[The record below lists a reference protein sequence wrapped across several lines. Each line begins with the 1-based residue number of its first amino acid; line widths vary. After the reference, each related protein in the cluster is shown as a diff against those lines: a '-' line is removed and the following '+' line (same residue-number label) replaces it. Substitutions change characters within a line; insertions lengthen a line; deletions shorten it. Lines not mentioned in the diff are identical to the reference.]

1 MRFEGGRTVG
11 RGDIHAHPRT
21 RRKPDPRCEGI
32 RAADQRVL
40 SIRSAGG
47 RLPGVPRGPRGF
59 PRGGAPAPAG
69 TPRIPGR
76 FHGGRRG
83 RWDQSDG
90 RNPVFPC
97 CRHDPRHR
105 RRHRRLHGFEP
116 RERDEGPADL
126 RLCPGV
132 GRDQGLGADDAGAG
146 RPRLGPGGGHESRQR
161 RRRRPRWRT
170 PRGGRSDDPS
180 WHGAKVPRD
189 RESDGPGPDR
199 ASAETRRDT
208 LPVDGIHVVELVRA
222 TTAQKPRFPPL
233 GGGGIRADFRWD
245 RANNARRR
253 RLHANNAP
261 RTAMAPIAE
270 TIPLRGIGPYG
281 PCGLRRSVFTVKS
294 ADFEPTF
301 PALSEQ
307 LATTVWGPS
316 SRPVNRYWDP
326 EPRATEAPPSRAIEH
341 PARPEVASVACVTW
355 IDSEED
361 VIGAP
366 GAFGRTSEKDGGV
379 RSILICVTELARFP
393 AASIATI
400 SIRKLPSVSMTT
412 GPVYGTATP
421 VPMRIVCNAT
431 PLVPSVAVDLTV
443 TLLLYQPAFAR
454 VPTGFTLIV
463 GGVPSIGTKSVV
475 GAPKLR
481 ALSIARYTRMLAPS
495 PAIDKGPEYRAN

>member
-1 MRFEGGRTVG
+1 MRFERGRTVG

-21 RRKPDPRCEGI
+21 RRKSDPRCEGI
-32 RAADQRVL
+32 RDADQRVR

-47 RLPGVPRGPRGF
+47 RLPGVPWGPRGF
-59 PRGGAPAPAG
+59 PRGGAPAPAR

-76 FHGGRRG
+76 LHGGRRG

-90 RNPVFPC
+90 RDPVFPC
-97 CRHDPRHR
+97 RRHDPRYR

-116 RERDEGPADL
+116 RECDEGPADL
-126 RLCPGV
+126 RFCPGI

-161 RRRRPRWRT
+161 RRRRAGWRT

-180 WHGAKVPRD
+180 WDGAKVPRD

-253 RLHANNAP
+253 RLHASNAP
-261 RTAMAPIAE
+261 RTAMAPIAAM
-270 TIPLRGIGPYG
+270 IPLSGIGPYG
-281 PCGLRRSVFTVKS
+281 PCGLRKFVFTVNS
-294 ADFEPTF
+294 AVFEPTL
-301 PALSEQ
+301 PA
-307 LATTVWGPS
+307 
-316 SRPVNRYWDP
+316 
-326 EPRATEAPPSRAIEH
+326 
-341 PARPEVASVACVTW
+341 
-355 IDSEED
+355 
-361 VIGAP
+361 
-366 GAFGRTSEKDGGV
+366 
-379 RSILICVTELARFP
+379 
-393 AASIATI
+393 
-400 SIRKLPSVSMTT
+400 VSMTT
-412 GPVYGTATP
+412 GPVYGTAAS

-443 TLLLYQPAFAR
+443 TLLRYQPAFAW
-454 VPTGFTLIV
+454 VPTRFTLIV

-475 GAPKLR
+475 GAPKLP
-481 ALSIARYTRMLAPS
+481 ALSIARYTRM
-495 PAIDKGPEYRAN
+495 